1 MRPKTPVVTEALV
14 TDPIVTDPVV
24 TNPVVVEEQEVAA
37 LPVVP
42 GGLFLSVSLD
52 WTPGF
57 DNPGRRPAEEL
68 RRSEAR
74 NVSTES
80 TAQRPALIWFQ
91 SEAKALLS
99 GLDERSSERA
109 GVEADIAR
117 ITAWL
122 EQELN
127 PSARGALVFSA
138 AGQDIFVPL
147 AVGVPVPNRIRF
159 GPLPSLE
166 VLAHVDEDYATYAIL
181 VARQQDADLMF
192 VTQGTHEGGITL
204 ESTLF
209 PRRQS
214 TGGLNQRRYRNRAG
228 ERTSAFA
235 RTIAAET
242 AKALE
247 ETGVD
252 VLVLVGSETFLR
264 EISAALPST
273 VQDFVAGSLP
283 MDFQQHP
290 GERAIIDAAA
300 PFALAAERRQEA
312 AAVASVRDRLG
323 GGLAVAGA
331 VDVINALTAGQV
343 QTLVLNEDVDAA
355 GWADFSYPVYGEGE
369 APAEHPLGGDVA
381 NIVAVSLPEEL
392 IRFTLQQGGE
402 IELVHTSVPVG
413 PDTAPSQETGDLPRS
428 EPARLLD
435 EVGGIAA
442 LLRFAQ

>member
-1 MRPKTPVVTEALV
+1 M
-14 TDPIVTDPVV
+14 VTDPVQRV
-24 TNPVVVEEQEVAA
+24 RSRINDSPLDLDLHDTLQDVAS
-37 LPVVP
+37 LPVVAGSP
-42 GGLFLSVSLD
+42 FLSVSLD
-52 WTPGF
+52 WTPSF

-74 NVSTES
+74 NVTTGS
-80 TAQRPALIWFQ
+80 TAQRPALTWFH
-91 SEAKALLS
+91 SEAKALLDT
-99 GLDERSSERA
+99 LDERSEARA
-109 GVEADIAR
+109 GLEAGIAR
-117 ITAWL
+117 IAAWL
-122 EQELN
+122 EQDLDS
-127 PSARGALVFSA
+127 SASGVIAYSS
-138 AGQDIFVPL
+138 AGQEIFIPL
-147 AVGVPVPNRIRF
+147 ALGVPVPNRITYAT
-159 GPLPSLE
+159 LPALE

-181 VARQQDADLMF
+181 VARQQDAELTF
-192 VTQGTHEGGITL
+192 VTQGTQEGGITL

-214 TGGLNQRRYRNRAG
+214 SGGLNQRRYRNRAG

-235 RTIAAET
+235 RAIAGET

-252 VLVLVGSETFLR
+252 VLVLVGSGDFLR
-264 EISAALPST
+264 DIEAEFPPA
-273 VQDFVAGSLP
+273 VRGFVAGTVT

-300 PFALAAERRQEA
+300 PYALAAERRQEA
-312 AAVASVRDRLG
+312 AAVAEVRNQLG

-331 VDVINALTAGQV
+331 VDVINALKAGQV
-343 QTLVLNEDVDAA
+343 QSLVMNEDFDAM

-369 APAEHPLGGDVA
+369 IPAEHPLGGDVA

-402 IELVHTSVPVG
+402 IELIHTAVPV
-413 PDTAPSQETGDLPRS
+413 DETTTASQESGELPRS
-428 EPARLLD
+428 EPAGLLD
-435 EVGGIAA
+435 EVGGVAA